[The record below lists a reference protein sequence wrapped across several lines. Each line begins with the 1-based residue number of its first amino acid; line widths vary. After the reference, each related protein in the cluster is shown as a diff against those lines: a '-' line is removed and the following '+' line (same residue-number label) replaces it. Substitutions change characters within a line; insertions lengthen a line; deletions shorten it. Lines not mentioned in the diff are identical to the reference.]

1 MRPRL
6 LRATRISSYAPGL
19 MSNTPH
25 SKRESRQGYL
35 TAALV
40 VVASLGIGL
49 FGLPRLSKRAPH
61 SDSPMIGRPA
71 PDFILRSL
79 TAAGL
84 GENQRLSDLQ
94 GKTVVLDFFA
104 SWCGPCRQQA
114 PIVDRVAR
122 RLSGPKLAVYGVN
135 TSDELGAARKYLDA
149 HPASYPV
156 LFDADA
162 EAANAFDVSG
172 LPTLLVIDKL
182 GIVRAVEMGVV
193 GEGELEG
200 LIHDADSAEG
210 VAPPKTAPAS
220 SGPAL

>member
-1 MRPRL
+1 
-6 LRATRISSYAPGL
+6 
-19 MSNTPH
+19 MSKAPH
-25 SKRESRQGYL
+25 SKRESQQGYL
-35 TAALV
+35 TAFLV
-40 VVASLGIGL
+40 VVVSVGLGL
-49 FGLPRLSKRAPH
+49 FGLPRLSQRAARSH
-61 SDSPMIGRPA
+61 SPLIGRPA
-71 PDFILRSL
+71 PDFMLRAISE
-79 TAAGL
+79 AGL
-84 GENQRLSDLQ
+84 GASQRLSDLQ

-122 RLSGPKLAVYGVN
+122 RLSGPKVAVYGVN
-135 TSDELGAARKYLDA
+135 TSDELADARRYLDT
-149 HPASYPV
+149 HRPSYPV

-172 LPTLLVIDKL
+172 LPTLLVIDKQ

-200 LIHDADSAEG
+200 LIRDADLGSGA
-210 VAPPKTAPAS
+210 AAQKPTPAR